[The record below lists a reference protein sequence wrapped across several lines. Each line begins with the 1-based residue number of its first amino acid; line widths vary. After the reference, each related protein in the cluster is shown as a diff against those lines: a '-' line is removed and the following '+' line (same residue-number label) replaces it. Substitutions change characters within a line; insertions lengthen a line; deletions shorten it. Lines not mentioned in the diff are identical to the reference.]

1 MAVNSGRDTGQA
13 AGDFGSLYRHGFA
26 RVAVAIPRVTVADP
40 ASNAEQIIALARQ
53 AAGEHAVLTVFPE
66 LSLSSYTADDLFH
79 QDALH
84 DAVLDALR
92 DLVAASSG
100 LGTAVVVGAPL
111 RADGL
116 LSNCAVVV
124 CEGTVRGV
132 VPKSYLPN
140 YREFYEKRYFAAARD
155 TAARQISLFGQDV
168 AFGPDLLFDAEGLD
182 DFSFHVEICEDLWVP
197 VPASPPR
204 IWRGTATHWSMRTA
218 SSSPGEH
225 VSRPPPNWSP
235 PISTCSGWRRTGCG

>member
-1 MAVNSGRDTGQA
+1 MAVNSGRDTGRA
-13 AGDFGSLYRHGFA
+13 AGGFGSLYRHGFA

-66 LSLSSYTADDLFH
+66 MSLSSYTADDLFH
-79 QDALH
+79 QDALQ

-92 DLVAASSG
+92 DLAAASTG
-100 LGTAVVVGAPL
+100 LGTAVVMGAPL

-116 LSNCAVVV
+116 LFNCAVVV

-140 YREFYEKRYFAAARD
+140 YREFYEKRYFAVARAAGG
-155 TAARQISLFGQDV
+155 AAGHR
-168 AFGPDLLFDAEGLD
+168 
-182 DFSFHVEICEDLWVP
+182 
-197 VPASPPR
+197 
-204 IWRGTATHWSMRTA
+204 
-218 SSSPGEH
+218 
-225 VSRPPPNWSP
+225 
-235 PISTCSGWRRTGCG
+235 